1 MITFARTNVPAVDE
15 YWASELGC
23 SVEAIEQPGTT
34 VVAHGRFGPYH
45 GLFLFLRHAALIVS
59 IPPDLLSA
67 YWELAAALRPEDLW
81 DSRELAGRLTGPR
94 PISRVVGPAFVGYVA
109 SPPEAPPAPPD
120 VRLLTPA
127 DVDAVDRLRTACDV
141 TEWEH
146 SGSISAGEPSVGRFV
161 DDELVALAGYKVWS
175 DTIAHI
181 GVITHPAHRGHGD
194 GRAVVTRITQHALHQ
209 HLVPQYR
216 TLEANIASVAVGT
229 AVGFERYAITVALR
243 FAGSDGG
250 GS

>member
-1 MITFARTNVPAVDE
+1 MITFAHTSVPGVDE

-23 SVEAIEQPGTT
+23 SVEALGRTETE
-34 VVAHGRFGPYH
+34 VVAHGRFGPYQ

-59 IPPDLLSA
+59 VPPDLLGG
-67 YWELAAALRPEDLW
+67 YRELAAALRPEALW
-81 DSRELAGRLTGPR
+81 DSRALASRLAGPR
-94 PISRVVGPAFVGYVA
+94 PIGRVVGPAFVGYLA
-109 SPPEAPPAPPD
+109 SRPEAPPASPD

-127 DVDAVDRLRTACDV
+127 DADAVDHLRTACGV

-146 SGSISAGEPSVGRFV
+146 SGSISAGEPAAGRFV

-181 GVITHPAHRGHGD
+181 GVITHPAHRGHGH
-194 GRAVVTRITQHALHQ
+194 GRAVVMRITQHALDQ

-216 TLEANIASVAVGT
+216 TLEANIASISLGT

-243 FAGSDGG
+243 FGSSDGG